1 MTGCSKCNAAL
12 AQESA
17 YCSACGEP
25 TNKKQQKDIQGF
37 TSKPIVCP
45 FCKKQ
50 ILVNSPSDGHISV
63 QCPNCRKQFQT
74 LLATVRAKR
83 SRGSKKEYSRDFDLR
98 VKHSGREELINFSH
112 NSFSDIELR
121 QNDAVAL
128 TYDRGRLVVVQ
139 NLTINQHRVVGNTW
153 RELILGAVVL
163 GCIVWYFMSG
173 LKK

>member
-1 MTGCSKCNAAL
+1 M
-12 AQESA
+12 
-17 YCSACGEP
+17 
-25 TNKKQQKDIQGF
+25 
-37 TSKPIVCP
+37 
-45 FCKKQ
+45 
-50 ILVNSPSDGHISV
+50 
-63 QCPNCRKQFQT
+63 
-74 LLATVRAKR
+74 RAKR

-98 VKHSGREELINFSH
+98 IKHSGREELINFSH